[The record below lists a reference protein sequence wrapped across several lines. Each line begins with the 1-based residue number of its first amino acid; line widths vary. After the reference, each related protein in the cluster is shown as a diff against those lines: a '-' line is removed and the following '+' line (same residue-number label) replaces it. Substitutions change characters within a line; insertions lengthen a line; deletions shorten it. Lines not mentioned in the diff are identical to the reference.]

1 VPGAPGSLSIGLDPE
16 DHVGKPFEF
25 AGDPGSVLRN
35 PQGSAQEIARIRCD
49 ALWVDRPKVL
59 VVDDEENIRF
69 LVGSALSVQNL
80 DVAAVDNG
88 TNALQHVRNEPV
100 DVVVLDINLPDI
112 DGFEILRRLRADGW
126 TGSVLFLTARGATE
140 DRVRGLTSGGDD
152 YITKPFA
159 LEELVA
165 RVHVA
170 LRRAGKVDERELRA
184 GDVVLDEDAHE
195 VRVAGDSVHL
205 TPTEFKL
212 LRLLLSNVGR
222 VVSRA
227 QILDHV
233 WEYDFDGESAIV
245 ETFISGL
252 RRKVDI
258 GETTLIH
265 TVRGVGY
272 SIKEPR

>member
-1 VPGAPGSLSIGLDPE
+1 M
-16 DHVGKPFEF
+16 
-25 AGDPGSVLRN
+25 
-35 PQGSAQEIARIRCD
+35 
-49 ALWVDRPKVL
+49 DRPKVL

-69 LVGSALSVQNL
+69 LVTSALSVQDL
-80 DVAAVDNG
+80 DVTAVDNG
-88 TNALQHVRNEPV
+88 TDALHHMRTASV

-126 TGSVLFLTARGATE
+126 AGSVLFLTARGATE

-165 RVHVA
+165 RVQVA
-170 LRRAGKVDERELRA
+170 LRRAGKLERRELRA

-195 VRVAGDSVHL
+195 VRVGGEPVHF

-212 LRLLLSNVGR
+212 LRLLLANVGR
-222 VVSRA
+222 VVTRA

-252 RRKVDI
+252 RRKIDS
-258 GETTLIH
+258 GETPLIH

-272 SIKEPR
+272 SMKEPR

>member
-1 VPGAPGSLSIGLDPE
+1 M
-16 DHVGKPFEF
+16 
-25 AGDPGSVLRN
+25 
-35 PQGSAQEIARIRCD
+35 
-49 ALWVDRPKVL
+49 DRPKVL

-88 TNALQHVRNEPV
+88 IDALHHLRTSPV

-112 DGFEILRRLRADGW
+112 DGFEILRRLRAEQW
-126 TGSVLFLTARGATE
+126 AGSVLFLTARGATE

-170 LRRAGKVDERELRA
+170 LRRSGKLDQRELRA
-184 GDVVLDEDAHE
+184 GDVTLDEDAHE

-212 LRLLLSNVGR
+212 LRLLLANVGR
-222 VVSRA
+222 VVTRG

-245 ETFISGL
+245 ESFISRL
-252 RRKVDI
+252 RSKVDR
-258 GETTLIH
+258 GQTPLIH

-272 SIKEPR
+272 LIREPR

>member
-1 VPGAPGSLSIGLDPE
+1 M
-16 DHVGKPFEF
+16 
-25 AGDPGSVLRN
+25 
-35 PQGSAQEIARIRCD
+35 
-49 ALWVDRPKVL
+49 DRPSVL

-69 LVGSALSVQNL
+69 LVGSALSVQDL
-80 DVAAVDNG
+80 DVAVVENG
-88 TNALQHVRNEPV
+88 MEALAHVRAERV
-100 DVVVLDINLPDI
+100 DVVILDINLPDI

-126 TGSVLFLTARGATE
+126 PGAVLFLTARGATE

-165 RVHVA
+165 RVNIA
-170 LRRAGKVDERELRA
+170 LRRSGRLDERELRA
-184 GDVVLDEDAHE
+184 GEIILDEDAHE
-195 VRVAGDSVHL
+195 VRVAGAPVHL

-212 LRLLLSNVGR
+212 LRLLLVNAGR

-233 WEYDFDGESAIV
+233 WNYDFDGESAIV
-245 ETFISGL
+245 ESFISAL
-252 RRKVDI
+252 RRKVDVGDVPVI
-258 GETTLIH
+258 Q

-272 SIKEPR
+272 SIRTPR

>member
-1 VPGAPGSLSIGLDPE
+1 MGFPT
-16 DHVGKPFEF
+16 
-25 AGDPGSVLRN
+25 
-35 PQGSAQEIARIRCD
+35 
-49 ALWVDRPKVL
+49 VL

-69 LVGSALSVQNL
+69 LVGSALSVQDL
-80 DVAAVDNG
+80 HVTVLGNG
-88 TNALQHVRNEPV
+88 TDALRHVRNEPV

-112 DGFEILRRLRADGW
+112 DGFEILRRLRADRW
-126 TGSVLFLTARGATE
+126 DGSVLFLTARGTTE

-170 LRRAGKVDERELRA
+170 LRRAGKLEQRELRA
-184 GDVVLDEDAHE
+184 GNLVLDEDAHE
-195 VRVAGDSVHL
+195 VRVNSEPVHL

-212 LRLLLSNVGR
+212 LRLLLVNLNR
-222 VVSRA
+222 VVTRA

-233 WEYDFDGESAIV
+233 WEYDFDGESSIV

-252 RRKVDI
+252 RRKVDND
-258 GETTLIH
+258 TPLIH

-272 SIKEPR
+272 SIRDPR

>member
-1 VPGAPGSLSIGLDPE
+1 MLL
-16 DHVGKPFEF
+16 
-25 AGDPGSVLRN
+25 
-35 PQGSAQEIARIRCD
+35 C
-49 ALWVDRPKVL
+49 VDRPKVL

-69 LVGSALSVQNL
+69 LVGSALSVQDL
-80 DVAAVDNG
+80 DVTAVDNG
-88 TNALQHVRNEPV
+88 TDALNHIRTAPV

-112 DGFEILRRLRADGW
+112 DGFEILRRLRAGGW
-126 TGSVLFLTARGATE
+126 AGSVLFLTARGATD

-170 LRRAGKVDERELRA
+170 LRRAGKLERRELQA
-184 GDVVLDEDAHE
+184 GDVVLDEEAHE
-195 VRVAGDSVHL
+195 VRVAGEPVHL
-205 TPTEFKL
+205 TPTEYKL
-212 LRLLLSNVGR
+212 LRLLLANVGR
-222 VVSRA
+222 VVTRA

-233 WEYDFDGESAIV
+233 WEYDFSGESAIV

-252 RRKVDI
+252 RRKVDV
-258 GETTLIH
+258 GEPQLIH

-272 SIKEPR
+272 SVREPR

>member
-1 VPGAPGSLSIGLDPE
+1 M
-16 DHVGKPFEF
+16 
-25 AGDPGSVLRN
+25 
-35 PQGSAQEIARIRCD
+35 
-49 ALWVDRPKVL
+49 L

-69 LVGSALSVQNL
+69 LVGSALSVQDL
-80 DVAAVDNG
+80 DVTALGNG
-88 TNALQHVRNEPV
+88 TDALRHLRAEPV

-112 DGFEILRRLRADGW
+112 DGFEILRRLRSDGW
-126 TGSVLFLTARGATE
+126 VGSVLFLTARGTTE

-170 LRRAGKVDERELRA
+170 LRRAGKVEERELRA
-184 GDVVLDEDAHE
+184 GDVALDEDAHE
-195 VRVAGDSVHL
+195 VRVAGDHVHL

-212 LRLLLSNVGR
+212 LRLLLVNVNR
-222 VVSRA
+222 VVTRA

-252 RRKVDI
+252 RRKVDTA
-258 GETTLIH
+258 ETPLIH

-272 SIKEPR
+272 SIRTPR

>member
-1 VPGAPGSLSIGLDPE
+1 MKTRAEDPLGE
-16 DHVGKPFEF
+16 TFGFPEELR
-25 AGDPGSVLRN
+25 PILRNSQGSV
-35 PQGSAQEIARIRCD
+35 QEVVGRGWHPVR
-49 ALWVDRPKVL
+49 VDRPRVL

-69 LVGSALSVQNL
+69 LVGSALSVQDL
-80 DVAAVDNG
+80 AVSAVATG
-88 TNALQHVRNEPV
+88 LEALRHVRTEQV

-112 DGFEILRRLRADGW
+112 DGFEILRRLRVDGW

-170 LRRAGKVDERELRA
+170 LRRAGKLDRRELHA
-184 GDVVLDEDAHE
+184 GPVVLDEDAHE
-195 VRVAGDSVHL
+195 VRVADRPVHL

-212 LRLLLSNVGR
+212 LRLLLANRDR
-222 VVSRA
+222 VVTRA

-252 RRKVDI
+252 RRKVDT
-258 GETTLIH
+258 GEVPLIH

-272 SIKEPR
+272 SIRTPR